1 MTMPRTSTFA
11 RFAPAA
17 ALALTSM
24 FLVAGCDK
32 PQAPSGAP
40 AAAGT
45 NAAGTNAAATNA
57 AATNAAPPVAE
68 KPAPPKD
75 EVKISKELWPNGKL
89 KYSYEMRRG
98 ADGKWGRNGIGRAY
112 YDTGA
117 LEREGTYRDGVRVG
131 QWKYFKP
138 DGTVDRIEERGQDGQ
153 GGNGGH

>member
-1 MTMPRTSTFA
+1 M
-11 RFAPAA
+11 
-17 ALALTSM
+17 LCLT
-24 FLVAGCDK
+24 GCDK
-32 PQAPSGAP
+32 PPAP
-40 AAAGT
+40 AGT
-45 NAAGTNAAATNA
+45 NAPATTSAAT
-57 AATNAAPPVAE
+57 TAPSGE

-112 YDTGA
+112 YDTGG
-117 LEREGTYRDGVRVG
+117 LEREGPYRDGVRVG
-131 QWKYFKP
+131 QWKYYKP